1 MKVNFL
7 DLKKNYNTI
16 KDEVNIEL
24 QNLFNNCDFIFGK
37 KVSEFENNFANYLG
51 IKHFIGC
58 GNGTDALE
66 IAVKCLDLKDNDEVI
81 VQGNTYIASCLGVI
95 NNNIKLVLCDIDPY
109 TNMIDLE
116 KLKNKITNKTKA
128 IIIVH
133 LFGLVPNMDIVL
145 DICKHNNLYLIED
158 CAQSHGALWK
168 NKKVGSFGDISCFSF
183 YPGKNLG
190 AFGDGGGI
198 GTNNDEFNERLR
210 KIANLGCKIKYNHEL
225 IGRNSRLD
233 TLQAAILNIKL
244 KYLDDNNNKRRY
256 NASLYN
262 KYLSGIKNIELPK
275 YDSNCTPVFHL
286 YVIKSD
292 YRDELKKYLEDKNIT
307 CLIHY
312 PISISETEAMNQ
324 FNFKDVENCINN
336 SNRILS
342 LPMYPELTE
351 DEIIYVCNNIN
362 NFFMEKNLL
371 LFEDVITPNK
381 PGILHYINNMNFN
394 VKRLFYIDNFNDITT
409 SNKRGLHAN
418 INFDELLFVINGEM
432 KLKLVDKNL
441 NKKEINLYK
450 NDIYLIP
457 RMNWLEFEVFNKDT
471 IILVLVNETLNNSK
485 GIFSYDEFIK

>member
-16 KDEVNIEL
+16 QDEINTEL

-66 IAVKCLDLKDNDEVI
+66 IAVKCLDLKDDDEVI
-81 VQGNTYIASCLGVI
+81 VQGNTYIASCLGVV
-95 NNNIKLVLCDIDPY
+95 NNNIKLVLCDIDPS

-133 LFGLVPNMDIVL
+133 LFGIVPNMDDVL
-145 DICKHNNLYLIED
+145 DICKDNNLYLIED
-158 CAQSHGALWK
+158 CAQAHGALWK

-233 TLQAAILNIKL
+233 TIQAAILNIKL

-275 YDSNCTPVFHL
+275 YDSDCTPVFHL
-286 YVIKSD
+286 YVIKCN
-292 YRDELKKYLEDKNIT
+292 YRDELKKYLEHKNIT

-312 PISISETEAMNQ
+312 PISISDTEAMNQ
-324 FNFKDVENCINN
+324 FNFNDVENCINN
-336 SNRILS
+336 SNKILS

-371 LFEDVITPNK
+371 SFDNVITPNK

-394 VKRLFYIDNFNDITT
+394 VKRLFYIDNFNDDTI
-409 SNKRGLHAN
+409 SNKRGHHAN

-432 KLKLVDKNL
+432 KLKLVNKNL

-485 GIFSYDEFIK
+485 GIFNYDEFIK